1 MARKAGKVSILTMA
15 RELGVSPSTISRVLN
30 NRAGVGE
37 ETRRAVLELVR
48 KYDFKLNYPQQHQP
62 SIATVVNA
70 KSFSNYTNRILT
82 GIYAFFANRT
92 FRVNTVALNPES
104 GSSILEAVREQQCAG
119 IILVQPG
126 YFAGQLP
133 ELAASGLPVM
143 EIDSDSGIPGIGCI
157 DNDAYS
163 GAVELTRHLLDLGHR
178 KIGFLLRWP
187 DSLNHIQRLKG
198 YRETLAEAGITG
210 MENWVVSESAPCGS
224 VGESGALMLEE
235 LLHRE
240 PGITAVIGVN
250 DELALGAMHR
260 AIRSGMR
267 VPEDLSVA
275 GFDDTDF
282 CSLTIP
288 EMTSVTHPCREAGI
302 RAAAAVAAYIGSNGK
317 TVLPREVLS
326 TRLVPRRSTGPAPC
340 RSGARDK

>member
-1 MARKAGKVSILTMA
+1 MARRAGKVSILTMA
-15 RELGVSPSTISRVLN
+15 GELGVSPSTISRVLN

-37 ETRRAVLELVR
+37 ATRSAVLELVR
-48 KYDFKLNYPQQHQP
+48 KYDFKLNYPQRHQP
-62 SIATVVNA
+62 QIATVV
-70 KSFSNYTNRILT
+70 SSRSGISGYTSRVLT
-82 GIYAFFANRT
+82 GIYEYFSRHT
-92 FRVNTVALNPES
+92 FRVNTIVLNPES
-104 GSSILEAVREQQCAG
+104 DSSILEAVREQQCSG
-119 IILVQPG
+119 VILIQPM
-126 YFAGQLP
+126 YFSGQLP
-133 ELAASGLPVM
+133 QLVASGLPVM

-210 MENWVVSESAPCGS
+210 MDKWVVSDTKFS
-224 VGESGALMLEE
+224 VEPGENAGAMLEE
-235 LLHRE
+235 LLRRE

-260 AIRSGMR
+260 AVRSGMR

-282 CSLTIP
+282 CRLTIP
-288 EMTSVTHPCREAGI
+288 EMTSVTHPCREAGF
-302 RAAAAVAAYIGSNGK
+302 RAAAAVADYISSNGK
-317 TVLPREVLS
+317 TILPREVLS
-326 TRLVPRRSTGPAPC
+326 TRLVVRRSTGPAPC
-340 RSGARDK
+340 

>member
-1 MARKAGKVSILTMA
+1 MARRAGKVSILTMA
-15 RELGVSPSTISRVLN
+15 GELGVSPSTISRVLN

-37 ETRRAVLELVR
+37 ATRSAVLELVR
-48 KYDFKLNYPQQHQP
+48 KYDFKLNYPQRHQP
-62 SIATVVNA
+62 QIATVV
-70 KSFSNYTNRILT
+70 SSRSGISGYTSRVLT
-82 GIYAFFANRT
+82 GIYEYFSRHT
-92 FRVNTVALNPES
+92 FRVNTIVLDPES
-104 GSSILEAVREQQCAG
+104 DSSILEAVREQQCSG
-119 IILVQPG
+119 VILIQPM
-126 YFAGQLP
+126 YFSGQLP
-133 ELAASGLPVM
+133 QLAASGLPVM

-210 MENWVVSESAPCGS
+210 MDKWVVSDTKFS
-224 VGESGALMLEE
+224 VEPGENAGAMLEE
-235 LLHRE
+235 LLRRE

-260 AIRSGMR
+260 AVRSGMR

-282 CSLTIP
+282 CRLTIP
-288 EMTSVTHPCREAGI
+288 EMTSVTHPCREAGL
-302 RAAAAVAAYIGSNGK
+302 RAAAAITAYIESNGK
-317 TVLPREVLS
+317 TALPREVLS
-326 TRLVPRRSTGPAPC
+326 THLIPRRSTGPAPH
-340 RSGARDK
+340 